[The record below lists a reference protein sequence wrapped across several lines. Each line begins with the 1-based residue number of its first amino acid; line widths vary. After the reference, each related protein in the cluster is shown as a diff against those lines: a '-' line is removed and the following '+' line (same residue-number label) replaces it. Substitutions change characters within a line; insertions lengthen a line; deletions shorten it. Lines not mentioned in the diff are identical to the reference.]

1 MRHVPLFIWYYLG
14 TAAIV
19 FVGALVHRRRV
30 LDQPS
35 ELRLDEITPAQ
46 AGYLDSGERL
56 AVYSALA
63 ALRRVDAVGVTAD
76 RRLTVTGPLP
86 PGASRLD
93 QAVYAA
99 AGTGL
104 SQQWLRADPAVQG
117 AVVELRQGLERAGL
131 LLGREVRRSARG
143 GAWLML
149 VLLAVGA
156 ARLGIGIGQ
165 GAPVGYLWLAL
176 ALVGAAYLALIA
188 RIPRRSLTASAILVQ
203 LRRANRKLAPAARPD
218 LREQDPDA
226 VAMAVALYGVG
237 VISTLDPEMARE
249 ADDERRSAYSG
260 PTGDAG
266 SASPSHS
273 YGDHTTGDSGSGGCG
288 GGSGCGGGGGS

>member
-30 LDQPS
+30 LNQPS
-35 ELRLDEITPAQ
+35 ELRLSEITPAQ

-56 AVYSALA
+56 AVYSSLA

-86 PGASRLD
+86 AGASRLD
-93 QAVYAA
+93 KAVYAA

-104 SQQWLRADPAVQG
+104 SQQWLRADPAVQA
-117 AVVELRQGLERAGL
+117 AVAELRQGLERAGL

-149 VLLAVGA
+149 GLLAVGA

-165 GAPVGYLWLAL
+165 DTPVGYLWLAL
-176 ALVGAAYLALIA
+176 ALVGAAYLTLIA

-203 LRRANRKLAPAARPD
+203 LRRSNRKLAPAAKPD
-218 LREQDPDA
+218 LRGQDPDT
-226 VAMAVALYGVG
+226 VAMAVALYGVT

-249 ADDERRSAYSG
+249 AEDEHRPTYSG
-260 PTGDAG
+260 TTGDGGAT
-266 SASPSHS
+266 SPSPS
-273 YGDHTTGDSGSGGCG
+273 YGDHSSSDG
-288 GGSGCGGGGGS
+288 GGGGCGGGGGS